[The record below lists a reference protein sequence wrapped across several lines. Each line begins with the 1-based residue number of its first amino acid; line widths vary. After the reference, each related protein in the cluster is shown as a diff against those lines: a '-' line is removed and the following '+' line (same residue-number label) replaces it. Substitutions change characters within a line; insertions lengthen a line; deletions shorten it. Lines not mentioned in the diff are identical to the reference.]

1 MASDSRQLIEDA
13 RAMGKGVHPGQE
25 RTIQIRERTYRYR
38 PFPVSEG
45 PQEQTLVGLVL
56 WDTTEQKQLQ
66 DQLIQA
72 EKLASLGTLVSGMA
86 HEVNNPIQG
95 ILSMAQI
102 LIQERDYEKIQ
113 EYAQDIVTYSQHVG
127 LVVKDFAAYAR
138 PASRDH
144 EVELDINERLR
155 EALKLVQ
162 RSARFGHATVTTNFG
177 ALPLLRG
184 RRSEMDQVF
193 VNLITNAVDA
203 MEGQGCLTLLTTFT
217 NECVEVQIRDTGY
230 GIPANLISKIFD
242 PFMTTKEPGKGT
254 GLGLS
259 IAYKIV
265 SKYRGH
271 IGVKSEEGKGTTF
284 TITFPVQAEKTSA

>member
-1 MASDSRQLIEDA
+1 
-13 RAMGKGVHPGQE
+13 
-25 RTIQIRERTYRYR
+25 
-38 PFPVSEG
+38 
-45 PQEQTLVGLVL
+45 
-56 WDTTEQKQLQ
+56 
-66 DQLIQA
+66 
-72 EKLASLGTLVSGMA
+72 MA

-113 EYAQDIVTYSQHVG
+113 EDAQDIVTYSQHVG

-162 RSARFGHATVTTNFG
+162 RSARFGHATVATNFG

-284 TITFPVQAEKTSA
+284 TITLPVQAEKTSA